1 MPTETAR
8 EIFVSNLHR
17 LMDERRINQMDIAN
31 ALRITPSTVS
41 DWYLGK
47 KYPRVDTMQR
57 LADLLDV
64 PMSRLTTAVST
75 ASIDEIS
82 EAERRLIQ
90 AYRAADETAQKY
102 ALEMLLAHPRATTEE
117 NLA

>member
-31 ALRITPSTVS
+31 VLRITPSTVS

-47 KYPRVDTMQR
+47 KYPRVDTMQL
-57 LADLLDV
+57 LADLFDV

-75 ASIDEIS
+75 TSIDEIS
-82 EAERRLIQ
+82 EAEQ
-90 AYRAADETAQKY
+90 EEAYLYIIYE
-102 ALEMLLAHPRATTEE
+102 
-117 NLA
+117 

>member
-41 DWYLGK
+41 D
-47 KYPRVDTMQR
+47 
-57 LADLLDV
+57 
-64 PMSRLTTAVST
+64 
-75 ASIDEIS
+75 
-82 EAERRLIQ
+82 
-90 AYRAADETAQKY
+90 
-102 ALEMLLAHPRATTEE
+102 
-117 NLA
+117 